1 MAGIGPWTPLAD
13 WMDAVFVILLETPL
27 EQIKKLEEQLAVA
40 DAQVDP
46 KEARKHWGDT
56 PEMQGLGGRL
66 MEG

>member
-13 WMDAVFVILLETPL
+13 WMDAVFVIILDTPL
-27 EQIKKLEEQLAVA
+27 DRIQKLEEQLAVA

-46 KEARKHWGDT
+46 KAARETWGAT